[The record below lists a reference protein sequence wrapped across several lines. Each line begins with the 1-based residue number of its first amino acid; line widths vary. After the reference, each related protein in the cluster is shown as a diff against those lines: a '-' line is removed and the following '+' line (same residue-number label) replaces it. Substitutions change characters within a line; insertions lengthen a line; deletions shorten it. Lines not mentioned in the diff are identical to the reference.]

1 MEQTDKE
8 KLISQGYLECSDC
21 HKYYKKL
28 ESCKDGKSRC
38 KKCKKKIPTN
48 KFYNPNW
55 RTQNQFV
62 GKFNMSNQERSLLIT
77 EKIKKGMSLNQ
88 AKKQVNMDILQ
99 LKKNKCKKY
108 YEEKYNLEKKR
119 LEKELNKEFLK
130 GLGQKKK

>member
-1 MEQTDKE
+1 MSELEPPKQRYECFDCKNTYIHIEQ
-8 KLISQGYLECSDC
+8 
-21 HKYYKKL
+21 
-28 ESCKDGKSRC
+28 CKDGKQRCKRC
-38 KKCKKKIPTN
+38 KKKMVTN

-55 RTQNQFV
+55 KIQNQFV
-62 GKFNMSNQERSLLIT
+62 GKFNMSNQERSLLIA

-130 GLGQKKK
+130 GLGQKK